1 MGKKLIQ
8 TDRGKGMKR
17 ITGLAKNWYKTI
29 VEPFELIKENFG
41 SLVAYEVLFRVL
53 TFLVLFP
60 IIAWAEKLWLVGNK
74 TNVIAWYNVGSF
86 VKNPLSWIVLFFI
99 IAVLVWG
106 TMVEQFALYDTM
118 HASKC
123 GLKRTVKQ
131 MIAAGI
137 GRCFERS
144 KAGNWLFIPYVI
156 LVLRFGT
163 LTGDISGVISGIKI
177 PGFILE
183 DFSKRPWEG
192 VAFACIQVI
201 AIYLYLRWIYL
212 VPIMI
217 EEGESGFAAACR
229 KSAAMTRGK
238 NVIKVAFIAIEWG
251 LLIVFF
257 YYAGTAVF
265 ILEWY
270 LLSLWLQRGAV
281 DPFNVFFAERFVPV
295 SLIYYLLLLWITT
308 PIITAAFQCAYYRRK
323 EQLGEKLK
331 QYRDPPQYFRKYP
344 VLKWWLIAICVI
356 SIFVSAPQRLEQ
368 IRWMLNTDYGISM
381 IMAHRGYSAEAPEN
395 TIPAFQMCIDNRCPA
410 AELDVQMLADGTVI
424 VLHDD
429 NLKRTTGM
437 DKNVWE
443 VTYDE
448 IKDLDNGSFFDDSFA
463 GTVIPTFDEVMRLA
477 GRGKD
482 KLYLNIEIKRNGHD
496 DGIVEKVVEIIKEN
510 NYMDCC
516 DVTSLDYDTLEE
528 VRKIDPEIL
537 TAYTTTI
544 GIGDVGSLDA
554 ADIISI
560 SEPFATYEN
569 IDRIHRAG
577 KRVFVW
583 TVNEEDTMKKLISLN
598 VDAILTNDPALCRT
612 VIDQYD
618 SNILN
623 IVQRIHSAFS
633 FL

>member
-1 MGKKLIQ
+1 MKKIISLI
-8 TDRGKGMKR
+8 
-17 ITGLAKNWYKTI
+17 KNWYRSI
-29 VEPFELIKENFG
+29 VEPFELITENFG
-41 SLVAYEVLFRVL
+41 SLVAYEVIFRVL
-53 TFLVLFP
+53 AFLVLFP

-86 VKNPLSWIVLFFI
+86 IRNPISWIVLIFM

-118 HASKC
+118 HASKYDI
-123 GLKRTVKQ
+123 KRTVRQ
-131 MIAAGI
+131 ITAAGFGQCF
-137 GRCFERS
+137 GRY
-144 KAGNWLFIPYVI
+144 KAVNWLFIPYAI
-156 LVLRFGT
+156 LILRFGT
-163 LTGDISGVISGIKI
+163 LTGDISSVISVIKI

-192 VAFACIQVI
+192 AVFACFQVI
-201 AIYLYLRWIYL
+201 AIYLFLRWIYA
-212 VPIMI
+212 VPVMI
-217 EEGESGFAAACR
+217 EEEEASFRAACK
-229 KSAAMTRGK
+229 KSAAMTKGK
-238 NVIKVAFIAIEWG
+238 HFIKLILLVAEWS

-257 YYAGTAVF
+257 YYAGTAV
-265 ILEWY
+265 IIIEWY
-270 LLSLWLQRGAV
+270 LLCLWLTRGAV
-281 DPFNVFFAERFVPV
+281 DPFKAFFTTHFVPV
-295 SLIYYLLLLWITT
+295 SLIFYLMILWIAT
-308 PIITAAFQCAYYRRK
+308 PIIFAAIQCAYYKRK
-323 EQLGEKLK
+323 EQMGETVR
-331 QYRDPPQYFRKYP
+331 QYTEPPQYFSKYP
-344 VLKWWLIAICVI
+344 VLKWWLIAICAV
-356 SIFVSAPQRLEQ
+356 SIFFSGPQRFGQ
-368 IRWMLNTDYGISM
+368 IQWMLNTDYGTAM

-395 TIPAFQMCIDNRCPA
+395 TIPAFQKCIDNRFSA
-410 AELDVQMLADGTVI
+410 AELDVQMLGDGTIV

-429 NLKRTTGM
+429 NLKRTTGV

-448 IKDLDNGSFFDDSFA
+448 IKDLDNGAFFNESFK
-463 GTVIPTFDEVMRLA
+463 GTKIPTFDEVMRLA

-496 DGIVEKVVEIIKEN
+496 DGIVEKVVEIIRKN
-510 NYMDCC
+510 NYMDYC
-516 DVTSLDYDTLEE
+516 DVTSQDYDTLKD
-528 VRKIDPEIL
+528 VRKADPEIL
-537 TAYTTTI
+537 TAYTSAI
-544 GIGDVGSLDA
+544 GIGDIDSLDA

-560 SEPFATYEN
+560 QETFATYEN

-598 VDAILTNDPALCRT
+598 VDAILTNDPALCRS

-618 SNILN
+618 SNIMN